1 LYRLKDKFEQ
11 LLEKMKRI
19 NRAKRHDY
27 AKKEDVLSNF
37 RICELGGIPAWKG
50 SAVRLSDKFS
60 RLMEFMK
67 QEKLKVK
74 DEKIED
80 TLLDL
85 ANYALIT
92 LILYQESKNRPK

>member
-1 LYRLKDKFEQ
+1 MEDRFDRLLFEM
-11 LLEKMKRI
+11 EKL

-27 AKKEDVLSNF
+27 AKNEDIFSNF
-37 RICELGGIPAWKG
+37 RVCELGGIPAWKG
-50 SAVRLSDKFS
+50 CAVRLSDKFS
-60 RLMEFMK
+60 RLMQFMK
-67 QEKLKVK
+67 EEKLEVK

-92 LILYQESKNRPK
+92 LILYQESRK

>member
-1 LYRLKDKFEQ
+1 MKDRFNT
-11 LLEKMKRI
+11 LLDEMKRI
-19 NRAKRHDY
+19 NREKRHDY
-27 AKKEDVLSNF
+27 ANKKDVFANF

-50 SAVRLSDKFS
+50 CLVRLSDKFS
-60 RLMEFMK
+60 RIMQFMK
-67 QEKLKVK
+67 EEKLEVK

-92 LILYQESKNRPK
+92 LILYQESKDRPK

>member
-1 LYRLKDKFEQ
+1 MEDRFNT
-11 LLEKMKRI
+11 LLDEMKRI
-19 NRAKRHDY
+19 NREKRHDY
-27 AKKEDVLSNF
+27 ANKKDVFANF

-50 SAVRLSDKFS
+50 CLVRLSDKFS

-67 QEKLKVK
+67 TEKLKVK

-92 LILYQESKNRPK
+92 LILYQESKDRPK